1 MKYLKDPLYTI
12 AVNTSIFIFGCI
24 IFILFLITAVII
36 ENNSDQSLQRTE
48 HLKQHDDEQEKF
60 DKMIE
65 LLEDIKD
72 SINSK

>member
-12 AVNTSIFIFGCI
+12 AVNTSIFI
-24 IFILFLITAVII
+24 LFLITAVII
-36 ENNSDQSLQRTE
+36 ENNSDQSPQRTE